1 MKDISIGDIQLVM
14 QNLLKEGVA
23 VRDLK
28 TILETMSVQAKIN
41 KNPSFLTEHVRQALS
56 RNICKQNLADTGEL
70 FVITLS
76 PDIENTIAKGASPD
90 GTSVTLDPSFT
101 RMLFDKLNV
110 ELEKAITATGN
121 QPVILCSSPI
131 RFLFRKLVE
140 RTYPQIAIM
149 SYNEISPNVKVKS
162 VGMVKIEAAKK

>member
-1 MKDISIGDIQLVM
+1 M
-14 QNLLKEGVA
+14 A
-23 VRDLK
+23 
-28 TILETMSVQAKIN
+28 
-41 KNPSFLTEHVRQALS
+41 
-56 RNICKQNLADTGEL
+56 RNICSQNLADTGEL
-70 FVITLS
+70 LAITLA
-76 PDIENTIAKGASPD
+76 PDVENNIAKGVSPD
-90 GTSVTLDPSFT
+90 GQSITLDPDFT
-101 RMLFDKLNV
+101 RRLLDKLNI
-110 ELEKAITATGN
+110 ELEKAITSTGN

>member
-1 MKDISIGDIQLVM
+1 M
-14 QNLLKEGVA
+14 QSKV
-23 VRDLK
+23 
-28 TILETMSVQAKIN
+28 N
-41 KNPSFLTEHVRQALS
+41 KNPNFLTEHARQALS

-70 FVITLS
+70 YVITLS
-76 PDIENTIAKGASPD
+76 PDIENVIAKGASPD

-101 RMLFDKLNV
+101 RALFDRMNL

-131 RFLFRKLVE
+131 RLLFRKLVE

-162 VGMVKIEAAKK
+162 VGMIKIETPKRG